1 MSTACW
7 METSQII
14 RIFDLVMCI
23 RIQESVCRVG
33 ILTHLQEYIFPTV
46 GRDLMA
52 HFTLTGIR

>member
-1 MSTACW
+1 